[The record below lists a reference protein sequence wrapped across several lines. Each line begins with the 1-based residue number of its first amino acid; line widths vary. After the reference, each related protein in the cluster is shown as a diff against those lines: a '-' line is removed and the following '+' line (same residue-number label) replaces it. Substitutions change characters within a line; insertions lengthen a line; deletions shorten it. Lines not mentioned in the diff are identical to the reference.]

1 MKGRTEFMSAKYRLL
16 VRNSKAIKSAD
27 IELESITVLSGVNAS
42 GKSTLARMIHQIVN
56 LSARYP
62 FLLEL
67 MAWRPLKSWAAQIAI
82 LGERLNRAEMLSLLA
97 VEMASS
103 DFENELGHGQFAKVL
118 EKLDGYT
125 QKVFDLYKEKMSQG
139 DAKRAYAAFVRAV
152 GIGDDYAADL
162 EKTYQVFKS
171 KYAECLNIYNKHLN
185 TRIYDAYNY
194 ATTMKYYDI
203 RWLMDAEE
211 VRFSEDAELVYGVH
225 DDKESRKLIPDAT
238 LKELFGLKQ
247 SFYIASPWVGLPR
260 MHKNGMLT
268 IKYDD
273 FDHYPDPNF
282 ANEFE
287 GLSKIIEGSID
298 SDDSTGEMKWIYHQW
313 NDGKDIDLNDCA
325 TGIKAL
331 SILNILCKYGYV
343 TPETLL
349 IIDEPEAH
357 LHPQWIV
364 EYAKVLVKL
373 VKHRKVRLLL
383 TSHNPDMVA
392 AIQEISVIE
401 RVDGVRFYLAEAA
414 SKGEYEYKS
423 LGTNVE
429 PIFKAF
435 NKAIETLDNYESQD
449 GE

>member
-1 MKGRTEFMSAKYRLL
+1 MSAKYRLL

-67 MAWRPLKSWAAQIAI
+67 MAWRPLKSWAVQIAI

-118 EKLDGYT
+118 ERLDGYT

-287 GLSKIIEGSID
+287 DLSKIIEGSID

-373 VKHRKVRLLL
+373 AKHRKVRLLL